1 MTEPADAARVKT
13 VAADPLH
20 SLYHEAVRAMEFW
33 ESPEFQRLVMR
44 ALDHKNPRVRE
55 TAARCLLWEQP
66 VAAEKRLLELA
77 SEADEDVAIAALD
90 TLIYCSSREIL
101 LELDSLRNN
110 GPQSLRDCYENTFDH
125 VQGDFIL
132 AMPGQATEP
141 DEKAYLLAWLKPVRH
156 LLKKRRKKPRKT
168 YKKSRNEVEIEKPEI
183 TARSIMDDL
192 SDVDG
197 MWYQKKNRYYG
208 VAWAA
213 FNNED
218 RKLLKSFFE
227 QHSDAWVRD
236 LGTRAFSAWQDV
248 DAILSNLYDR
258 DFSVLKTSAYCSRFL
273 EPNLEIAM
281 RLRELIED
289 PNVMNN
295 FAKEAL
301 ESYVYHARNGET
313 YDWLLD
319 LSKHDSR
326 PSIRYAAVS
335 ELDSAE
341 TRSRIKELI
350 PILEEPP
357 ANEWKVH
364 CSILRACERSWLSQ
378 STIEH
383 LMSIDNLFLQTEIA
397 SSVVGA

>member
-1 MTEPADAARVKT
+1 MDDEIPFDLIKETEDRSWSLRLVEALACGAESNRGSIVEALSKVADRRTEQPLLALVLDPRKPSGVRKAASDVLFRIGSYETTEERAQWWASNDPVIVRHALLMTEPADAARVKT

-33 ESPEFQRLVMR
+33 EPPEFQRLVMR
-44 ALDHKNPRVRE
+44 ALDHK
-55 TAARCLLWEQP
+55 LLTP
-66 VAAEKRLLELA
+66 
-77 SEADEDVAIAALD
+77 
-90 TLIYCSSREIL
+90 
-101 LELDSLRNN
+101 
-110 GPQSLRDCYENTFDH
+110 
-125 VQGDFIL
+125 
-132 AMPGQATEP
+132 
-141 DEKAYLLAWLKPVRH
+141 
-156 LLKKRRKKPRKT
+156 
-168 YKKSRNEVEIEKPEI
+168 
-183 TARSIMDDL
+183 
-192 SDVDG
+192 
-197 MWYQKKNRYYG
+197 
-208 VAWAA
+208 
-213 FNNED
+213 
-218 RKLLKSFFE
+218 FFE
-227 QHSDAWVRD
+227 QHSDARVRD
-236 LGTRAFSAWQDV
+236 LGTRAFSAWQNV

-258 DFSVLKTSAYCSRFL
+258 DFGVLKTSAYCSRFL

-313 YDWLLD
+313 YDWLVE

-326 PSIRYAAVS
+326 PSIRYTAVS

-357 ANEWKVH
+357 ANEWRVH

-378 STIEH
+378 STVEH